1 MIGRVWHGY
10 TKRENAAA
18 YEEMLLRDIL
28 PSIHRVV
35 GYRGAWLLRKDEEA
49 EVEFITITLWE
60 SVDAV
65 RDFAGPQWD
74 VSVIAPEAE
83 HLLSR
88 HDERSKHYNAIW
100 SK

>member
-10 TKRENAAA
+10 TKPEDANA
-18 YEEMLLRDIL
+18 YEEMLLTEIL
-28 PSIHRVV
+28 PGLHRVG
-35 GYRGAWLLRKDEEA
+35 GYKGAWLLRKDDEG

-60 SVDAV
+60 SMEAV
-65 RDFAGPQWD
+65 RQFAGPQSD

-88 HDERSKHYNAIW
+88 HDDRSKHYKAIR
-100 SK
+100 SE